1 MTTLYALAAFF
12 LTFSIWLQAGLGRS
26 SLAAG
31 IAILPLS
38 VGFLIGSTFSPAIGQ
53 WAGRAAPS
61 VGFLASASGL
71 LALSML
77 VALAPAGQSPPFP
90 LFATALLTIGLGM
103 GSSVP
108 TLFRVIVER
117 VDPKRAGLV
126 GGISN
131 STLQV
136 SAALGVA
143 LLGGLFFAVV
153 GGRTDPGSIAHA
165 FSVTLFGI
173 AGCHLLGAAL
183 GAGLGQPRRRRRQ
196 PAEAL
201 ASSCPAPAE

>member
-1 MTTLYALAAFF
+1 MLPTAPAFAEAFRRYEIRLARLGGEPLVAMDAFKSPGLLRALGALTTLYALAAFF

-126 GGISN
+126 GGN
-131 STLQV
+131 
-136 SAALGVA
+136 
-143 LLGGLFFAVV
+143 
-153 GGRTDPGSIAHA
+153 
-165 FSVTLFGI
+165 
-173 AGCHLLGAAL
+173 
-183 GAGLGQPRRRRRQ
+183 
-196 PAEAL
+196 
-201 ASSCPAPAE
+201 